1 MTKAE
6 FADIAAAMRTYYPRE
21 QLLPNDQAMT
31 RWYEMLEEYNAAAVE
46 KALKHWV
53 RTNKYSP
60 SIAELRDLAQ
70 GVADGRILDLD
81 EVQQMRRARN
91 QNKYD
96 VRYGEDSLT
105 ITEV

>member
-6 FADIAAAMRTYYPRE
+6 FSEIAAALRTYYPRE
-21 QLLPNDQAMT
+21 QLVPNNQAMT
-31 RWYEMLEEYNAAAVE
+31 RWYEMLEEYSAAAVE

-70 GVADGRILDLD
+70 GVTDGRILDLD